1 MTSIRIKRSDVATYI
16 DTTPT
21 AGSRA
26 YERIGDGVTDATVD
40 YAPNVT
46 SEVYIHEDAAT
57 ALVEGYAPT
66 MAIEQVAKNGD
77 AVFEFIDA
85 LRKAQAI
92 LDDAKTT
99 VVEVWLYETPTSN
112 EYPAQKRNASIS
124 INSGPGGAGGT
135 AARISYTINYSGDP
149 VNGTFNP
156 TTKAFTPN
164 PNVAEGLS
172 ALTIGSLTL
181 TPTFSRDQLFY
192 TTTTD
197 TSPQT
202 GTATAENSAATV
214 LLKNGATTIDTGT
227 GSATGSITL
236 ATGENVVTAKV
247 TIGTVSNT
255 YTVTVTKTV

>member
-1 MTSIRIKRSDVATYI
+1 MTTVRIKRSNVATYI

-26 YERIGDGVTDATVD
+26 YERIGDGVTTGGVD

-46 SEVYIHEDAAT
+46 SETYIHEDAAT
-57 ALVEGYAPT
+57 SLVEGYAPT
-66 MAIEQVAKNGD
+66 MPIDAVAKNGD
-77 AVFEFIDA
+77 AVFEYVDA

-112 EYPAQKRNASIS
+112 EYPAQKRDASIS
-124 INSGPGGAGGT
+124 INTFGGDGGA

-214 LLKNGATTIDTGT
+214 LLKNGATTIDTDT
-227 GSATGSITL
+227 GAATGSITL